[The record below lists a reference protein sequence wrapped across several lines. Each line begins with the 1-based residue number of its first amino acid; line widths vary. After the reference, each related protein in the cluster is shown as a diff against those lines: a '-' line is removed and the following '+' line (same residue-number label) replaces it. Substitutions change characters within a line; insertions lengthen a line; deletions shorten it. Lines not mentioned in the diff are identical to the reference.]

1 MSEPQ
6 ESSQSSTPTATS
18 PRLGSP
24 RTNHEWPSNRYQPS
38 RASSIS
44 SIGGTLDTSTVSA
57 QNRLST
63 VRDTGQ
69 NAISTL
75 LQPPIV
81 RTGLLPHTSAPASA
95 THRAPTSRDIP
106 PVTLTNIPHV
116 DPSSF
121 RPYLAQIGSLFEAR
135 ARREE
140 DDQQSQWARKEKGSA
155 KEEDFADSLERRL
168 RGEQQRS
175 RPGSRQ
181 GSTTTLSPINSPQ
194 PRRLSGS
201 TPRRPM
207 AVTPLSTIPGVYFD
221 ENFHLENPRTFDIV
235 SERSEVVRTPLSADD
250 ESKGTNGFLANG
262 AAPLPRKALAT
273 NAILQEKLSWYLDT
287 VEIHLISSISA
298 ASKSFF
304 AALGSLK
311 DLHSEAAD
319 SVAKIKLLREDLSR
333 LDKDMAIGGLEIVA
347 MKQRKEN
354 LRKLSDAVQ
363 QLNDVIQGATHCED
377 LVDQGELEIALDRIS
392 ILEEFTCGRMRSNSN
407 IDLTWLCPKPQRQI
421 LDLRRLKAL
430 EGFGEGMDQVRAR
443 IGKAYEIRFLEALL
457 GDLRH
462 HITAVPHADTLQ
474 RWASA
479 SQRSRGGGHTTG
491 PLTTPAYLHTDGAL
505 RQNLSVILN
514 GLSRSKSTVTASLA
528 FRDAVTREMKNI
540 VRHHMPS
547 SSNDDAESMASI
559 STNRSRVTSQQD
571 KSARLAANLR
581 AMGPDDA
588 EQLLTNMYTGV
599 GEGLRRLQTQVK
611 MLLDVTSAQAMPSSG
626 TKSPPRSPGM
636 ASIDASASRARS
648 NSTPL
653 QVELM
658 QALDLS
664 SLLGTAVDSAQ
675 TQITKILKVRT
686 NESTSLPLPQ
696 FLRYFTLN
704 RLFADECEAV
714 SGRSGAALKG
724 VVNNHIT
731 DFIGHMARAERDR
744 MEDLIDKDRWE
755 AKDFRELDGVVLSQV
770 LEGMSSDPGRWLA
783 HNYIWEQLPEYQT
796 NGSTVDPAKTTTN
809 GNGTSAKE
817 AAKPAIIDEEKYT
830 LVESAISLLHGISR
844 FQILIACIP
853 SISTEV
859 SNQLLEYLRFFNSR
873 VCQMVL
879 GAGATRSTAA
889 LKNINTKHLALS
901 SQTLSFVITLIPY
914 VREFVRRR
922 PGMIGEKLAEYDKTK
937 RLYQDH
943 QVSINEKLVEIM
955 SSRAS
960 AHVKAM
966 RNMDFDAEA
975 DKENGKDEDAGK
987 VSKHIETLTKE
998 TTVLHRTLS
1007 KYLPDMHVSMIMSP
1021 VFANYREQW
1030 GEAFKGA
1037 GVKTES
1043 GKSRLLRDAEHLH
1056 TKFGK
1061 IDGAGDIGEH
1071 ITTIVKEK
1079 TVAPPPDSLKAPETP
1094 ATRTS
1099 MEKQKPETEGN
1110 ETKPESVP
1118 AIT

>member
-1 MSEPQ
+1 
-6 ESSQSSTPTATS
+6 
-18 PRLGSP
+18 
-24 RTNHEWPSNRYQPS
+24 
-38 RASSIS
+38 
-44 SIGGTLDTSTVSA
+44 
-57 QNRLST
+57 
-63 VRDTGQ
+63 
-69 NAISTL
+69 
-75 LQPPIV
+75 
-81 RTGLLPHTSAPASA
+81 
-95 THRAPTSRDIP
+95 
-106 PVTLTNIPHV
+106 V

-121 RPYLAQIGSLFEAR
+121 RPYLAQVGSLFEAR
-135 ARREE
+135 ARKEDEE
-140 DDQQSQWARKEKGSA
+140 QHSQWVRKEKSPA
-155 KEEDFADSLERRL
+155 KEDDFADSLERRL
-168 RGEQQRS
+168 RGEQQRP

-181 GSTTTLSPINSPQ
+181 GSIATLSPIDSPQ
-194 PRRLSGS
+194 TQRRRLSGS

-250 ESKGTNGFLANG
+250 ESKGANGFFANG

-311 DLHSEAAD
+311 DLHSEAAE
-319 SVAKIKLLREDLSR
+319 SVAKIKLLREDLSK

-347 MKQRKEN
+347 MKQRREN
-354 LRKLSDAVQ
+354 LRKLSDAVK
-363 QLNDVIQGATHCED
+363 QLHNVVHGAAHCED
-377 LVDQGELEIALDRIS
+377 LVDQGELEIALDHIS
-392 ILEEFTCGRMRSNSN
+392 ILEEYTCGRMRSNSS
-407 IDLTWLCPKPQRQI
+407 IDTTWLCSKPQRQL
-421 LDLRRLKAL
+421 LDLRRLNAL
-430 EGFGEGMDQVRAR
+430 DGFAEGMDQLRAR
-443 IGKAYEIRFLEALL
+443 IGKGYETRFLEALL
-457 GDLRH
+457 ADLRH
-462 HITAVPHADTLQ
+462 HITAVPHADTLK

-479 SQRSRGGGHTTG
+479 SQRSRGGGHASG
-491 PLTTPAYLHTDGAL
+491 PSVVPAYLHTNGAL

-528 FRDAVTREMKNI
+528 FRDAIMREMKNI
-540 VRHHMPS
+540 VRQHMPS
-547 SSNDDAESMASI
+547 SGNDDAESIASI

-581 AMGPDDA
+581 ALGPDDA
-588 EQLLTNMYTGV
+588 EELLTNMYTGV

-636 ASIDASASRARS
+636 ASLDASVTRARS

-664 SLLGTAVDSAQ
+664 SLLGTAVDAAQ
-675 TQITKILKVRT
+675 TQVTKILKVRT
-686 NESTSLPLPQ
+686 DQSTTLPLPQ

-724 VVNNHIT
+724 VVNSHIT
-731 DFIGHMARAERDR
+731 DFISLMARAERDR

-755 AKDFRELDGVVLSQV
+755 AKDFRDLDSTVLSQV
-770 LEGMSSDPGRWLA
+770 LEGMSSDPGRWLS
-783 HNYIWEQLPEYQT
+783 HIYIWEALPAYQS
-796 NGSTVDPAKTTTN
+796 NGSAPGSLKPATN
-809 GNGTSAKE
+809 GNGTSGPTSTKE
-817 AAKPAIIDEEKYT
+817 VAKPAVIEEERFT
-830 LVESAISLLHGISR
+830 LVESTISLLHGISR

-859 SNQLLEYLRFFNSR
+859 SNQLIEYLRFFNSR
-873 VCQMVL
+873 ACQMVL

-889 LKNINTKHLALS
+889 LKNINTKHLALA
-901 SQTLSFVITLIPY
+901 SQALSFVITLIPY
-914 VREFVRRR
+914 IREFVRRR
-922 PGMIGEKLAEYDKTK
+922 PGMTGEKLAEYDRTK

-955 SSRAS
+955 SGRAT

-966 RNMDFDAEA
+966 RNIDFDVEAE
-975 DKENGKDEDAGK
+975 KEKGKEEEAAK
-987 VSKHIETLTKE
+987 VSRHIETLTKE

-1007 KYLPDMHVSMIMSP
+1007 KYLPEMHVGMIMSP

-1037 GVKTES
+1037 GVKTEG
-1043 GKSRLLRDAEHLH
+1043 GKSRYVLPTRIDFPTQMLIDVTGYFAMQNTCTPSSVKSRDLVISASISLQLLRRKPLLRLENHQRHQSHPRRALRQKSKDQRPKA
-1056 TKFGK
+1056 
-1061 IDGAGDIGEH
+1061 
-1071 ITTIVKEK
+1071 TTRSQRRHR
-1079 TVAPPPDSLKAPETP
+1079 P
-1094 ATRTS
+1094 
-1099 MEKQKPETEGN
+1099 
-1110 ETKPESVP
+1110 
-1118 AIT
+1118 